1 MNETTNERIGSAPT
15 TGGATTGGL
24 LARTLQAVRVFG
36 AAAFD
41 VVIMGRDGLPNEAG
55 VRRPA

>member
-15 TGGATTGGL
+15 TGRAATRGL
-24 LARTLQAVRVFG
+24 IGRTFQAVRVFG

-41 VVIMGRDGLPNEAG
+41 VVIMGRDGLSGEAG